1 MYSNSSI
8 NEEETYRNRYLNM
21 MMYNTYPAPFINPM
35 SMASL
40 NKTRQQEL
48 AALIKRTSNLS
59 QQYQQN
65 TQQQQ
70 QPEFYHD
77 QDTPL
82 LLNRNSFNNSSIKS
96 QTSTSTVTSPQTDVM
111 PTDDNQYTHPEQK
124 QQQQQQ
130 MSKTKSAL
138 DKSPNKASSPNKE
151 SVLLNAVAAA
161 AAAVNKASPQLFSKY
176 IETVH
181 RAMHGR
187 SNTTANTTPAANTN
201 TTSSDKQQQQQQQNK
216 FTKPTSL
223 PPTSLRDNYTTP
235 YEVYTNADH
244 EFVRSKRFVDQCRQ
258 LFEQQQQQKKL
269 QQSLA
274 EKQFYSL
281 PKTKS
286 KVINPVLNTNYP
298 LYSGINQTAN
308 KQASSSLSPTRDNT
322 ILIGTSKKLTDLTG
336 SANQMKSGDLRANS
350 LGDSSVHKYNTKNQE
365 NQQQQPQQQRST
377 SSSSHFNHFNRA
389 SYKGECKRMMAK
401 SYMETVAERAAR
413 FEDIDIERYNRMKNK
428 ILELEMQQQRD
439 LELQY
444 RLNQAQQEYHQLH
457 KTPPTPTS
465 TATKQDELSK
475 AENFVMK
482 LKNLRP
488 IIKTTSPDSSVI
500 QNNNNNKQQS
510 KDQEQSMWTKFEPFI
525 AKYYTGKLLLYLLS

>member
-1 MYSNSSI
+1 MYSNSST

-59 QQYQQN
+59 QQYQQQN
-65 TQQQQ
+65 TQQQQQ

-77 QDTPL
+77 QDNTPL

-96 QTSTSTVTSPQTDVM
+96 QTSTSTVTSPQTDVI
-111 PTDDNQYTHPEQK
+111 PTDHNQYTHPEQK
-124 QQQQQQ
+124 QQQQ
-130 MSKTKSAL
+130 MSKTKSSL
-138 DKSPNKASSPNKE
+138 EKSPNKASSPNKE

-187 SNTTANTTPAANTN
+187 SNTTANTTPAAAANTN
-201 TTSSDKQQQQQQQNK
+201 TTSSDKQQQQNK

-286 KVINPVLNTNYP
+286 KVTNPVLNTNYP

-365 NQQQQPQQQRST
+365 NQQQQQRST

-457 KTPPTPTS
+457 KTPTAPTS
-465 TATKQDELSK
+465 TVTKQDELSK

-488 IIKTTSPDSSVI
+488 IIKTTSSDSSVI
-500 QNNNNNKQQS
+500 QNNSNKQQS

-525 AKYYTGKLLLYLLS
+525 AKYYTGKLLLFLLS